1 VYCTIQN
8 EYCYV
13 CLIADDRSAKGHD
26 NFAGVWQNNQTML
39 LETLKSEALRRGL
52 LKPEEE
58 IDIRRAFFLVRD
70 MPYTRASSRDSETI
84 IHEWRG
90 TCSGKHYLLKKLF
103 AELGYKSRLIA
114 CTTVNHID
122 PKSVSGKLRKLLD
135 QSNGRFVDVHN
146 YLILELP
153 DGEMIVDATWP
164 LATREMGLV
173 VNEDFVL
180 GVDHQIATNPIK
192 TWVVPEEGDSQE
204 FKNMILKESFTPEEL
219 AHRDEFIK
227 TLGVVTNS
235 PWTKIL
241 IWLQKLVKGFSKSKN
256 E

>member
-1 VYCTIQN
+1 
-8 EYCYV
+8 
-13 CLIADDRSAKGHD
+13 
-26 NFAGVWQNNQTML
+26 ML
-39 LETLKSEALRRGL
+39 LETLKSEALGRGL

-58 IDIRRAFFLVRD
+58 IDLKRAFSLVRD

-103 AELGYKSRLIA
+103 AELGYGSRLIA
-114 CTTVNHID
+114 CTTINYID
-122 PKSVSGKLRKLLD
+122 PKSVSGKLRKLLE

-146 YLILELP
+146 YLILELAE
-153 DGEMIVDATWP
+153 GEMIVDATWP

-180 GVDHQIATNPIK
+180 GVNHQIATKPIK
-192 TWVVPEEGDSQE
+192 TCVVPEDGDSQE
-204 FKNMILKESFTPEEL
+204 FKNKILKESFTPEEL
-219 AHRDEFIK
+219 AHREEFIR

-235 PWTKIL
+235 RWVKFL
-241 IWLQKLVKGFSKSKN
+241 VWLQKLVKDSSGK
-256 E
+256 

>member
-1 VYCTIQN
+1 
-8 EYCYV
+8 
-13 CLIADDRSAKGHD
+13 
-26 NFAGVWQNNQTML
+26 ML
-39 LETLKSEALRRGL
+39 LEILKSEAIQRGH
-52 LKPEEE
+52 LKSEDE
-58 IDIRRAFFLVRD
+58 IDIKRAFFLVRD

-103 AELGYKSRLIA
+103 AELGYKSKLIA

-122 PKSVSGKLRKLLD
+122 PKSVSGKLRKLLE

-153 DGEMIVDATWP
+153 DGGEMIVDATWP
-164 LATREMGLV
+164 LATKEMGLV
-173 VNEDFVL
+173 VNEDFEL
-180 GVDHQIATNPIK
+180 GVNHQIATKPIK
-192 TWVVPEEGDSQE
+192 TWVVPDDGDSQE
-204 FKNMILKESFTPEEL
+204 FKNMILRESFTPEEL

-235 PWTKIL
+235 PWTKFL
-241 IWLQKLVKGFSKSKN
+241 VWLQKLGKASKEK
-256 E
+256 